1 MNMNIYETIQDLK
14 SRVRIDENKIVEL
27 QQTKQENINKI
38 RQLEALLENTFHAA
52 ELIMNDT
59 SKSSASTSS
68 ASTSLEEIEK
78 APLLKQVC
86 NDNDDTSELPCKPK
100 KIKQKNYN
108 KHFMATCFKH
118 KMVFRASRLHRQDKT
133 QRITVDVVFN
143 SDRQKFFDR
152 NTGIEYATLNRAAT
166 KFGELQSG
174 KNVGSAWD
182 LFKALNVVDNTTVA
196 MEHVHEIEN
205 YVSFIDADFVF
216 NI

>member
-14 SRVRIDENKIVEL
+14 SRVLSDENKIVDL
-27 QQTKQENINKI
+27 QQNIQDKQNKI
-38 RQLEALLENTFHAA
+38 RQLEALLHAA

-59 SKSSASTSS
+59 SKSSAYTSS

-78 APLLKQVC
+78 APLLKQLC
-86 NDNDDTSELPCKPK
+86 NDNDDDSELPCKPK
-100 KIKQKNYN
+100 KIKQKHAH
-108 KHFMATCFKH
+108 KHFMATCLQH
-118 KMVFRASRLHRQDKT
+118 QMVFRASRLHRQDKT
-133 QRITVDVVFN
+133 QRITVDVVFHA
-143 SDRQKFFDR
+143 DRQKFFDR
-152 NTGIEYATLNRAAT
+152 DTGIEYATLNRAAT
-166 KFGELQSG
+166 KFGELQGG